1 MDQKTSTNSLPRFI
15 PSRVEGVQSR
25 GIFVFIFGFILGVL
39 VSSFVFI
46 TPLVSVFIIIIGSTL
61 LIVEKILDKKISKE
75 VLFLSLIFLS
85 FGLGV
90 LRYSIKDFHELLVPA
105 STGIVVSEPE
115 QKENITRF
123 VLLTDNGEKILVN
136 TDLYSSVQYG
146 DRVKVEGRLDEP
158 EMIDDGIGRPFDY
171 GKYLSKDDIYFTLSF
186 TEVAVLSS
194 GHGNPIKHALFQ
206 IKRSFVEKTKEILAE
221 PYASL
226 LSGLVVSG
234 REAMPKSILE
244 EFRRA
249 GIIHIV
255 VLSGYNITIIAEFM
269 RKMLENFFLVTR
281 IRVAPRLVA
290 TASILGIILFV
301 LMTGAEATVVR
312 AALMV
317 LVVIAAKMFSRAYSA
332 PRALLVAA
340 FLMILHNPKI
350 LVFDPSFQ
358 LSFLATCALIY
369 IVPIIEK
376 YLKVVPEKWGLRL
389 TVATTLATQATVLP
403 LLIYSIGDF
412 SLVSLPANI
421 LVLLIIP
428 VTMLIGF
435 MATLIAYTSSILALP
450 FSYVAYLLLAWI
462 LGVSSVLGNLSLAS
476 ITVPPISIWIVALI
490 YLAIVTFVWRWR
502 NFALHSA
509 N

>member
-1 MDQKTSTNSLPRFI
+1 MMDQKTSTNN
-15 PSRVEGVQSR
+15 
-25 GIFVFIFGFILGVL
+25 IFVFIFGFISGIL
-39 VSSFVFI
+39 VSSFIFI
-46 TPLVSVFIIIIGSTL
+46 APLVSVLVIIIGSTL
-61 LIVEKILDKKISKE
+61 LIAEKIWNRVISQE
-75 VLFLSLIFLS
+75 VLFLSLVFLS
-85 FGLGV
+85 FGLGA
-90 LRYSIKDFHELLVPA
+90 LRYSIKDFHEPLVPV
-105 STGIVVSEPE
+105 SSGIVISEPE
-115 QKENITRF
+115 QRENTTRF
-123 VLLTDNGEKILVN
+123 VLRADNGENILVS
-136 TDLYSSVQYG
+136 TDLYSAVQYG
-146 DRVKVEGRLDEP
+146 DRVKVEGRLDKP
-158 EMIDDGIGRPFDY
+158 GIIDDGIGRPFDY

-186 TEVAVLSS
+186 AEVEVLSS
-194 GHGNPIKHALFQ
+194 GHGNPIKQTLFK
-206 IKRSFVEKTKEILAE
+206 IKRSFVAKTKEILAE

-226 LSGLVVSG
+226 LSGLIVSG
-234 REAMPKSILE
+234 REAMPKDILE

-269 RKMLENFFLVTR
+269 RKMFENVFLM
-281 IRVAPRLVA
+281 IRVRVTPRLIA
-290 TASILGIILFV
+290 TASILAIILFV

-317 LVVIAAKMFSRAYSA
+317 LVVIAAKMFGRAYSA

-389 TVATTLATQATVLP
+389 TIATTLATQATVLP
-403 LLIYSIGDF
+403 LLIYSMGDF

-428 VTMLIGF
+428 ATMLVGF
-435 MATLIAYTSSILALP
+435 IATLIAYTSSILALP
-450 FSYVAYLLLAWI
+450 FSYVAYILLAWI
-462 LGVSSVLGNLSLAS
+462 LGVSSVFGRLPLAS
-476 ITVPPISIWIVALI
+476 ITVPPVSIWVAALI
-490 YLAIVTFVWRWR
+490 YLAIIIFVWRWR
-502 NFALHSA
+502 SFVLHSA